1 MGRNRNRFPILLL
14 PALAALYAAAPA
26 AGQTALSLHAGV
38 TSADLTAGGRN
49 DRSDGPR
56 RALSLG
62 AGLTL
67 PVLPGVGL
75 YLGGAYLQKGA
86 SYGILADDIVNAF
99 FADLKLDYVEL
110 SALAR
115 VGIPAGF
122 ASLYVLAGPTVAL
135 QASCVTDLTYS
146 LGGDI
151 VESDSG
157 IDYSDVACTE
167 RDYEIGASDS
177 EEIEFGAVGG
187 VGAQLPLVGPIHMS
201 LEALYS
207 AGMSAIF
214 QDARNRTVHVRA
226 GLSLPID

>member
-1 MGRNRNRFPILLL
+1 MVRSRNRFLSLFL
-14 PALAALYAAAPA
+14 PALAALYAAPPA

-38 TSADLTAGGRN
+38 TSADLTAGGRK
-49 DRSDGPR
+49 DQSDGPR

-75 YLGGAYLQKGA
+75 YLGAAYLQKGA

-99 FADLKLDYVEL
+99 FADLKLDYIEL

-115 VGIPAGF
+115 VSIPAGF
-122 ASLYVLAGPTVAL
+122 ASLYLLTGPTVAL
-135 QASCVTDLTYS
+135 QASCATDLTYS
-146 LGGDI
+146 LGGNI
-151 VESDSG
+151 VDSDSG

-187 VGAQLPLVGPIHMS
+187 IGARLPPVGPIEVS
-201 LEALYS
+201 LEALYA
-207 AGMSAIF
+207 AGLSAIF
-214 QDARNRTVHVRA
+214 GDARNRAVHLRA
-226 GLSLPID
+226 GLSIPIG